1 MRSPRIIVVGAG
13 PAGMMAAIRAAQMG
27 PPVTLLEKNASCGRK
42 LSLTGRGRCNIANDR
57 PVEDF
62 FAVFGK
68 NGAFLRDAAK
78 SFYVAELLGFFER
91 EGMKF
96 SRERQGRIFPV
107 SESAADVVRI
117 LEKVLKREGV
127 SLVLSAVVD
136 DVSIRK
142 DRVAG
147 VRLEKGS
154 TLDAERVVIASGGVS
169 YPQTGSTGDGLRI
182 AGKLGHHIETVRG
195 GLVPLE
201 TAEGFVPDLQGLTL
215 KNVALT
221 FHAGRRRLA
230 CGVGEVLFTHFGVSG
245 PLVLDASGWVTEALE
260 RQDAVTASIDLK
272 PGMSAE
278 ALEKRLLRDFEARGA
293 LKVKNYLQDLAPVRL
308 ADALI
313 TLISLDPDKKCHQV
327 THAQRQAIVNGFK
340 ELRVTIKRAR
350 PVSEAM
356 VTCGGVSLK
365 DVDPRTM
372 ASKRIPGLYFCG
384 EVLDLA
390 APSGGFNLQAAF
402 STGYLAG
409 EAAAKSLAA
418 EGKDA

>member
-1 MRSPRIIVVGAG
+1 
-13 PAGMMAAIRAAQMG
+13 
-27 PPVTLLEKNASCGRK
+27 
-42 LSLTGRGRCNIANDR
+42 
-57 PVEDF
+57 
-62 FAVFGK
+62 
-68 NGAFLRDAAK
+68 
-78 SFYVAELLGFFER
+78 
-91 EGMKF
+91 MKF

-127 SLVLSAVVD
+127 STLLNSAVD
-136 DVSIRK
+136 AVSIR
-142 DRVAG
+142 DGRAAG

-154 TLDAERVVIASGGVS
+154 ALDAERVVIASGGVS

-182 AGKLGHHIETVRG
+182 AGELGHRIETVRG

-201 TAEGFVPDLQGLTL
+201 TAEGFVTDLQGLTL

-245 PLVLDASGWVTEALE
+245 PLVLDASAWVTEALE
-260 RQDAVTASIDLK
+260 RADAVIASIDLK

-308 ADALI
+308 ADALM

-327 THAQRQAIVNGFK
+327 TQAQRQAIVNGFK

-350 PVSEAM
+350 PVAEAM

-365 DVDPRTM
+365 DVDPRTL
-372 ASKRIPGLYFCG
+372 ASRRVPGLYFCG

-390 APSGGFNLQAAF
+390 AASGGFNLQAAF